1 MLPSRTTDNQGSG
14 GNRPAENDSSSSD
27 HTGVATKI
35 VLPIIFIIAVLVV
48 TSLFTLCCRRV
59 LCRSRPSDA
68 RWVAR
73 NGQSQTHPTLWEVNL
88 SRPEECGIPLNKLQ
102 VSLYTHSPIA
112 PSSPLKLITRDCDA
126 DSP

>member
-14 GNRPAENDSSSSD
+14 GSRPAENDSSSSD

-48 TSLFTLCCRRV
+48 ASLFALCCRRV
-59 LCRSRPSDA
+59 LHRSRLSDT
-68 RWVAR
+68 RRVTR
-73 NGQSQTHPTLWEVNL
+73 NGQSQTRPTLWEINL
-88 SRPEECGIPLNKLQ
+88 SRPEEGGIPLNESQ

-112 PSSPLKLITRDCDA
+112 PSSLKLITRDCDA
-126 DSP
+126 DSL